1 MHEPTQISRE
11 LLCLR
16 AWQQH
21 AEIQCVQKTRLVDP
35 FPFINHDA
43 MHQRDLPGWPAEVD
57 AADLQPHQKG
67 LGEARPGSRLWAYHA
82 RHAALAGQLCRSS
95 AAKRSQ
101 ANSAS

>member
-1 MHEPTQISRE
+1 MHQPTQISRK
-11 LLCLR
+11 LLRLGAR
-16 AWQQH
+16 QQH
-21 AEIQCVQKTRLVDP
+21 AEIQCVQETRLVDP
-35 FPFINHDA
+35 LPFINHDA
-43 MHQRDLPGWPAEVD
+43 MHQGDLPGRPTEVD

-67 LGEARPGSRLWAYHA
+67 LGKARPGSRFRACHA